1 MITVETQALLE
12 KSLLRISDLLRC
24 TAAVAYESG
33 ENRTGADRDLAFSA
47 VHLLD
52 VIKDE
57 VNLSL
62 SYVEPR
68 LPASTQT

>member
-33 ENRTGADRDLAFSA
+33 ENRTGTDRDLAFSA

-52 VIKDE
+52 VIKD
-57 VNLSL
+57 
-62 SYVEPR
+62 
-68 LPASTQT
+68 